1 MTIFH
6 LHQLYVKGAREITLM
21 DCSFLQES
29 IPAHQNGTFLLED
42 VIPLKLNNTAQLIV
56 LEL

>member
-42 VIPLKLNNTAQLIV
+42 VIPLKLNNTAQLIF
-56 LEL
+56 